1 MSPTTKPVRDLKVRV
16 PRHNSQRIGPV
27 LTANVD
33 SVAHAAR
40 TRVDVRQTALEPT
53 SALAQAI
60 DSASEWNSLLLTAR
74 AARGPQWDVGT
85 QMWLVDEYSEL
96 YYDPTPLLDYMKDS
110 QQNTSDD
117 QAASSSSKQRQQ
129 DSVNSP
135 RMPRGSIPPGGM
147 TPSMSHSQL
156 YNTPQQMASPRH
168 PYQAANQ
175 GMGGGGGGPYGGI
188 APIPPAQF
196 YGGGGGG
203 GDGVPPSPIQRGPG
217 PGMGMSPGMG
227 MAQGMG
233 MNPAAMGMGGM
244 APDGSLS
251 PEVRRRVT
259 RGMSMDEFGNMHG

>member
-1 MSPTTKPVRDLKVRV
+1 MSPTTKPHRDLKVKV

-27 LTANVD
+27 LTSHVEA
-33 SVAHAAR
+33 VAHSER
-40 TRVDVRQTALEPT
+40 IRVDVRQTALERE

-85 QMWLVDEYSEL
+85 QQWLVDEHSDL
-96 YYDPTPLLDYMKDS
+96 YYDPTPLLDYMKES
-110 QQNTSDD
+110 QQNNSDEP
-117 QAASSSSKQRQQ
+117 SSSKQSQRQQQ

-135 RMPRGSIPPGGM
+135 RMQRGSMPPGAM
-147 TPSMSHSQL
+147 TPSMTHSQL
-156 YNTPQQMASPRH
+156 YGTPQQMASPRH
-168 PYQAANQ
+168 PYPGPNQ
-175 GMGGGGGGPYGGI
+175 GMGGPYGGM

-196 YGGGGGG
+196 YGG
-203 GDGVPPSPIQRGPG
+203 DGVPASPMQR
-217 PGMGMSPGMG
+217 SPG
-227 MAQGMG
+227 AGMG
-233 MNPAAMGMGGM
+233 MNPGMGMGGMGMNPAMGMGGM